1 MAEPGLTGRR
11 VLELGGY
18 FAAPFAGH
26 VLAQLGAEVIKV
38 EALAGDQSRKV
49 APGTFI
55 SQNIGKRGMCLDLR
69 STEGRDIFDR
79 LLGTA
84 DVVLHN
90 LAPDAVRTLKI
101 TPADCRRMNLD
112 IVYCHITG
120 YGPGPLENQ
129 VATNP
134 LIEAAMGVMFGY
146 RVDGRPSRQGPSF
159 YDMAAGAIA
168 VIGILTALASKSGD
182 QASRTVEVPL
192 YETGLY
198 LGAST
203 LLRDQIG
210 TPPGSPLKGP
220 SEFSRPGYSSYETA
234 DGRWI
239 YLIMLTDG
247 NWRQFCE
254 AMSLWDTIDPA
265 LASVAERFVQQ
276 DYVEDLVTRT
286 IRMLTF
292 DEAAARLRSVGFGFE
307 EIRPVHEVLGHPQ
320 AQHEGKVLTVP
331 FGGRDYKVP
340 NFPIL
345 SGSVRADVDGA
356 PPLIGEHTLEILHSL
371 GYSASECGALME
383 RGVIAAPHKVMPSQR

>member
-1 MAEPGLTGRR
+1 MSEAGLTGRR

-26 VLAQLGAEVIKV
+26 VLAQLGADVIKV
-38 EALAGDQSRKV
+38 EGLAGDQSRKV

-55 SQNIGKRGMCLDLR
+55 SQNIGKRGLCLDLR

-84 DVVLHN
+84 DVVVHN
-90 LAPDAVRTLKI
+90 LAPDAMRALKI
-101 TPADCRRMNLD
+101 TAADCRRVNRD

-120 YGPGPLENQ
+120 YGPGPLEKQ

-134 LIEAAMGVMFGY
+134 LIEAAMGVMYGY

-168 VIGILTALASKSGD
+168 VIGILTALASKSQD
-182 QASRTVEVPL
+182 PASLTVEVPL

-210 TPPGSPLKGP
+210 TPPGSPAKGP
-220 SEFSRPGYSSYETA
+220 SEFSRPGYTCYETA

-239 YLIMLTDG
+239 YLIMLTDD

-254 AMSLWDTIDPA
+254 AMSLADTIDPA
-265 LASVAERFVQQ
+265 LASVAERLVQQ

-286 IRMLTF
+286 IGALTF
-292 DEAAARLRSVGFGFE
+292 DEAASRLRSVSFGFE
-307 EIRPVHEVLGHPQ
+307 EIRPVHTVLGHPQ
-320 AQHEGKVLTVP
+320 AQHAGKVLTVP
-331 FGGRDYKVP
+331 FGGRDYRVP

-345 SGSVRADVDGA
+345 SGSARADVNGA
-356 PPLIGEHTLEILHSL
+356 PPLIGEHTPEILQSL
-371 GYSASECGALME
+371 GYSEAECGALMD
-383 RGVIAAPHKVMPSQR
+383 RGVIAAPPNVMPSRK